1 MRTATIAVALC
12 ALLLV
17 ACSSDSSEELAALQE
32 PVSTMQTELAQPS
45 PTPPTTAT
53 PAATSRIAFASD
65 RDGNGEIYLMNAD
78 GSNQT
83 RLTNNLG
90 QDYGLSWLPVEMGSL
105 STT

>member
-1 MRTATIAVALC
+1 MRW
-12 ALLLV
+12 
-17 ACSSDSSEELAALQE
+17 S
-32 PVSTMQTELAQPS
+32 QTFAES
-45 PTPPTTAT
+45 PDG
-53 PAATSRIAFASD
+53 SR
-65 RDGNGEIYLMNAD
+65 EIYVINAD